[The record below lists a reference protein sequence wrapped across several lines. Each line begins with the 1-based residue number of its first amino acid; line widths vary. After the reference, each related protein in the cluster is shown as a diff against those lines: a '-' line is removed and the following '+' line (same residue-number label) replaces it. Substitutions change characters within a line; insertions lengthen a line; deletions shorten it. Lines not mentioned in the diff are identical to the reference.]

1 MSEDPVEELERQ
13 IEDTREALGRTLLA
27 LRVELSP
34 RHQLGLAWNFAKGR
48 TARGVRAGNRWVRA
62 HRTPA
67 LLAAVGVAGG
77 LYLLAAKLRRRAR

>member
-1 MSEDPVEELERQ
+1 
-13 IEDTREALGRTLLA
+13 
-27 LRVELSP
+27 
-34 RHQLGLAWNFAKGR
+34 LAWNFAKGR